1 MRYVRTRSTS
11 ATTRAWSEVAF
22 GPLVGAD
29 WLAEHIADPDVRI
42 IDFRWY
48 LQGRGGATEYAKGHI
63 LGAVFVDLDAVTGKH
78 GGGRHPLPTA
88 QQFEEEM
95 QKAGVSTS
103 TRVVVYD
110 DAGASVAAR
119 LWFLLGYF
127 GHRAQAVLDGGIG
140 AWGGPLETATSSI
153 TRGNFRAGPPDVARV
168 LHFDDVRAL
177 RGEVP
182 LIDARAGERYRGERE
197 PIDPKAGHVPGAL
210 NAPFSDNVAPDGRL
224 KQPEE
229 LRKRYEELGAG
240 AGAVFYCGSGV
251 NASQHLLAM
260 AVAGLPNARLY
271 AGSWSDWSN
280 RDAPVATG
288 PAPS

>member
-1 MRYVRTRSTS
+1 MT
-11 ATTRAWSEVAF
+11 F
-22 GPLVGAD
+22 GPLVDAA
-29 WLAEHIADPDVRI
+29 WLHEHIADADVRV

-48 LQGRGGATEYAKGHI
+48 LQGRDGRAEYAKGHVP
-63 LGAVFVDLDAVTGKH
+63 GAVFVDLEAVTGKK

-88 QQFEEEM
+88 DRFEEEM
-95 QKAGVSTS
+95 RKAGVSGT

-127 GHRAQAVLDGGIG
+127 GHDAQAVLDGGLG
-140 AWGGPLETATSSI
+140 AWGRPLETSTPAVV
-153 TRGNFRAGPPDVARV
+153 RGDFHAGTPDLSRV
-168 LHFDDVRAL
+168 LHFEDVRRL
-177 RGEVP
+177 RGVP
-182 LIDARAGERYRGERE
+182 LVDARAGERYRGERE
-197 PIDPKAGHVPGAL
+197 PIDPKAGHIPGARS
-210 NAPFSDNVAPDGRL
+210 APFAENVDADGRF
-224 KQPEE
+224 KSPAE
-229 LRKRYEELGAG
+229 LRRRYEELGAG

-271 AGSWSDWSN
+271 AGSWSDWSH

-288 PAPS
+288 PDPG